1 MASVATL
8 PRAPKKSG
16 GALIQRIGRPLLVAY
31 WLVCLAVIVA
41 GAGWQVPELRH
52 AVTEAL
58 YGPQL
63 TRPFPN
69 CAAAHAAG
77 VYNIRSNSPG
87 YVVWQ
92 DADNDGLACEPPPLH
107 AKSKEAIV
115 GELLEEGARPG

>member
-8 PRAPKKSG
+8 PRAPKSG
-16 GALIQRIGRPLLVAY
+16 GALLLRIARPLLIAY

-41 GAGWQVPELRH
+41 GAGWQVPELRQ
-52 AVTEAL
+52 AVIEGL

-63 TRPFPN
+63 SRPFAN

-87 YVVWQ
+87 YLISQ
-92 DADNDGLACEPPPLH
+92 DADNDGVACEPVPLH

-115 GELLEEGARPG
+115 GELLQEGARPG